1 MIDSPEIFGLHA
13 NADLNF
19 RQKESIEMIDTI
31 IQTRPKDSSVGGGK
45 TREEVVQDQSKEYL
59 LKIPTD
65 YNMME
70 VLELLRKLQGP
81 KGLSDRGMN
90 VPLNVFLYQEI
101 QRMQKILTIVRTT
114 CQQIVEAI
122 DGQIIMTPQIVSA
135 IDSIAD
141 AKVPNNWIYDATGA
155 EISWLLPNLGGWIG
169 GLTDRNGQL
178 FSWLKNGRPN
188 TFWLTGF
195 FNP

>member
-31 IQTRPKDSSVGGGK
+31 IQTRPKDSSAGGGK

-65 YNMME
+65 YNMLE